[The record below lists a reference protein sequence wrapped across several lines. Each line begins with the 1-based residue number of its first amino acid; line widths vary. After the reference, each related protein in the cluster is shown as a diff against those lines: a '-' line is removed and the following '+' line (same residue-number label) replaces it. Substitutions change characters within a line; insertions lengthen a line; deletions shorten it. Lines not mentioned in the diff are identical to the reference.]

1 MHGPKYKWDP
11 TLPSYPV
18 LCDCQG
24 LQCLS
29 ALEMVPAT
37 VVMIRNGN
45 AHRLKEVSLVGAGLP
60 AAATDDADNV
70 YVLQMV
76 LGLFSDDL

>member
-1 MHGPKYKWDP
+1 
-11 TLPSYPV
+11 
-18 LCDCQG
+18 
-24 LQCLS
+24 
-29 ALEMVPAT
+29 MVPAT